1 VNTPTAQDNTNTP
14 TAECLNEHQ
23 LCPLSF
29 AQERLWFLDQLHPGN
44 PAYSIPQAWRLQGEL
59 NLAAFEKALGEVVRR
74 HETLRT
80 TFSRIEGKPAVI
92 IAAFEPMALNVL
104 NFSTQADP
112 EDSVRQALQH
122 AARLPF
128 NLQTGPLFRAHLFRL
143 SSREHI
149 VLFNFHHIIAD
160 AWSFEI
166 LRREIAAIY
175 SALCNGTNPDLPE
188 LPIQYLDYASWQ
200 REQWHGQNPN
210 LDFWKQHL
218 AGEPAPL
225 ELPYDFNRSS
235 AEDFSA
241 GSESIELSLEL
252 TSRLKALAQKENATL
267 FHVLFAAFNTFLHRI
282 TGQDSFTIGTPV
294 SGRERVET
302 ENLIGFFVNTIALR
316 TDASGNPTFIE
327 LLRRVRDVSFSALAH
342 QDIPFE
348 EVVKALQP
356 DRAAG
361 QNPLFQVVF
370 GLHGGYREHWKLG
383 TLDATTIDM
392 QTGTA
397 KFDRTFLLEENG
409 SGVKGRLEYRAA
421 LFEAESIRRSLEQF
435 HLLLDGIAQNP
446 ERRIAEL
453 PLLNEA
459 ERQLVLADWNKTT
472 TTYERHATIHQLF
485 EAQAAQTPDAV
496 ALIYPNVAMRSSLS
510 LHEERMGRELERGA
524 FDPDSKLTASS
535 PRPSPPASLGREGTP
550 AGWRQMTYRELNER
564 ANQLAWRL
572 QKSGLTKGSLVG
584 VSLERSPE
592 LIIALL
598 AILKAGG
605 AYVPWDKEYPAERLN
620 FMIQDAGIEL
630 LISDSDEENVQQ
642 RTSDNELQISR
653 APSPF
658 EVQHSMFNVRF
669 FPISDKAAWQSEP
682 IENLPANATAESL
695 AYVIYTSGSTGRP
708 KGAAIPHRGVVRL
721 VRSTNYASFSP
732 DEVFLLLAP
741 VSFDAS
747 TFEIWGALLN
757 GAKLVLFP
765 PHTPSLEELG
775 RVVEQHQVSTLWLTA
790 GLFHQMVDQQL
801 HSLRS
806 VRQLLAGGDVL
817 SVPHVQNVLRELPDC
832 QLING
837 YGPTENT
844 TFTCCYRVPANW
856 PGGKSVPIGKP
867 ISNTR
872 AYILD
877 EQFQPVPIGVPG
889 ELFIA
894 GDGLA
899 VEYLNRPELN
909 REKFISISA
918 LDEARLYRTGD
929 RVRWLADGN
938 IEFLGRKDQQVK
950 IRGFRIEAGEI
961 ETALVTHPAVQQ
973 AAVKAVTTH
982 VGDRQLAAYFTR
994 RTNESIDPALLR
1006 TFLESKLPAHMIPLH
1021 FVALEKLPLT
1031 PNGKVDYRALPS
1043 PNPGTASDQ
1052 PETPPR
1058 NETEETLAK
1067 IWRDVLGRNSFG
1079 VHDNFFQL
1087 GGHSLLAIQIISRI
1101 ARAFQVELPV
1111 RAIFEAPT
1119 VAGLA
1124 DKIRTTPKT
1133 AKEPGI
1139 ASRRSQRAN
1148 AKQLLDRIEELSEA
1162 EIESL
1167 LSRPN

>member
-1 VNTPTAQDNTNTP
+1 
-14 TAECLNEHQ
+14 
-23 LCPLSF
+23 
-29 AQERLWFLDQLHPGN
+29 
-44 PAYSIPQAWRLQGEL
+44 
-59 NLAAFEKALGEVVRR
+59 
-74 HETLRT
+74 
-80 TFSRIEGKPAVI
+80 
-92 IAAFEPMALNVL
+92 
-104 NFSTQADP
+104 
-112 EDSVRQALQH
+112 
-122 AARLPF
+122 
-128 NLQTGPLFRAHLFRL
+128 
-143 SSREHI
+143 
-149 VLFNFHHIIAD
+149 
-160 AWSFEI
+160 
-166 LRREIAAIY
+166 
-175 SALCNGTNPDLPE
+175 
-188 LPIQYLDYASWQ
+188 
-200 REQWHGQNPN
+200 
-210 LDFWKQHL
+210 
-218 AGEPAPL
+218 
-225 ELPYDFNRSS
+225 
-235 AEDFSA
+235 
-241 GSESIELSLEL
+241 
-252 TSRLKALAQKENATL
+252 
-267 FHVLFAAFNTFLHRI
+267 
-282 TGQDSFTIGTPV
+282 
-294 SGRERVET
+294 
-302 ENLIGFFVNTIALR
+302 
-316 TDASGNPTFIE
+316 
-327 LLRRVRDVSFSALAH
+327 
-342 QDIPFE
+342 
-348 EVVKALQP
+348 
-356 DRAAG
+356 
-361 QNPLFQVVF
+361 
-370 GLHGGYREHWKLG
+370 
-383 TLDATTIDM
+383 
-392 QTGTA
+392 
-397 KFDRTFLLEENG
+397 
-409 SGVKGRLEYRAA
+409 
-421 LFEAESIRRSLEQF
+421 
-435 HLLLDGIAQNP
+435 
-446 ERRIAEL
+446 
-453 PLLNEA
+453 
-459 ERQLVLADWNKTT
+459 
-472 TTYERHATIHQLF
+472 
-485 EAQAAQTPDAV
+485 
-496 ALIYPNVAMRSSLS
+496 
-510 LHEERMGRELERGA
+510 
-524 FDPDSKLTASS
+524 
-535 PRPSPPASLGREGTP
+535 
-550 AGWRQMTYRELNER
+550 
-564 ANQLAWRL
+564 
-572 QKSGLTKGSLVG
+572 
-584 VSLERSPE
+584 
-592 LIIALL
+592 
-598 AILKAGG
+598 
-605 AYVPWDKEYPAERLN
+605 
-620 FMIQDAGIEL
+620 
-630 LISDSDEENVQQ
+630 
-642 RTSDNELQISR
+642 
-653 APSPF
+653 
-658 EVQHSMFNVRF
+658 
-669 FPISDKAAWQSEP
+669 
-682 IENLPANATAESL
+682 
-695 AYVIYTSGSTGRP
+695 VIYTSGSTGRP

-1006 TFLESKLPAHMIPLH
+1006 TFLESKLPAHMIPSH